1 MLFGAGATA
10 QNTSPILTID
20 RDRMINE
27 TRRGAAM
34 MQALEAKANDLAREN
49 QQIEADLVAE
59 EQELTEKRATLPP
72 EEFRALANDFDERV
86 QKLRAEQ
93 DEKAAL
99 FLNREREEV
108 RNTFLRDSSNVVSEI
123 ARAKGALIVI
133 DRRDVYI
140 SAEIIDITD
149 EVIERLNAANASE

>member
-149 EVIERLNAANASE
+149 AVIERLNAANASE

>member
-149 EVIERLNAANASE
+149 EVIERLNAVNASE